1 CVVREDQSANPE
13 RSPES
18 NSLRG
23 RRGTPPWSARYRPGR
38 AARGGA
44 PLLAPSLAQRI
55 LRFFVRG
62 ARAVRRPIPRPPAP
76 SETTTAAAGE
86 LCISNAP
93 VAFSNPPLLASER
106 PSDRLLSPGELVRTW
121 RGAPRQPV

>member
-1 CVVREDQSANPE
+1 MGSLHSGHVAVCTSCFFFQAEDGIRDGRVTGVQTCALPILVREDQSANPE

-62 ARAVRRPIPRPPAP
+62 ARAAHHPIPGPPAP

-86 LCISNAP
+86 S
-93 VAFSNPPLLASER
+93 
-106 PSDRLLSPGELVRTW
+106 
-121 RGAPRQPV
+121 